1 MWISSVCNKKIQVN
15 VKKENNSNTEVLPD
29 TKEQKR
35 TEIPDKPKGKRKV
48 NEFEAIAQ
56 RYAKSY
62 PKNKVFYITSDR
74 QVFLSDNKCLAEMH
88 QRTIGTGEVVTIK
101 ID

>member
-1 MWISSVCNKKIQVN
+1 MGKGNKG
-15 VKKENNSNTEVLPD
+15 NTEVLPEA
-29 TKEQKR
+29 KEQKG
-35 TEIPDKPKGKRKV
+35 TEIPKKPKNKPKA

-88 QRTIGTGEVVTIK
+88 QRTIGTGEMVTIK